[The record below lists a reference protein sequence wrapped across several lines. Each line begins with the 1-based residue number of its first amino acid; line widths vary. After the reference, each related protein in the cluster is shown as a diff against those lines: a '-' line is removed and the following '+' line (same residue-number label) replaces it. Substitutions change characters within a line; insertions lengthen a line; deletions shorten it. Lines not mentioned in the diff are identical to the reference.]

1 MKNANPLNL
10 IFRDAKKLDM
20 QNPIIGKFSTQVKAS
35 ELTEDQLTRIILMQ
49 DQIYDIENRLEKL
62 KHLIRRDSDNDGGGG
77 GSGGGGGGDGGLLQ
91 TPLLPTPVRKYTL
104 CDVECDMENLTEIL
118 SKIGDEKPFEFE
130 FFTGGENKK
139 FDDTMRS
146 YGLSTDNLEFLDFL
160 QSEICKK
167 ILTTNKLKIHVE
179 TGNIYYDNNDT
190 SKSIFD
196 FFLKEQD
203 PTKGIIEHDF
213 VYGGSYN
220 DYFQWLIDGFDSQEK
235 TKLDVLTSKNAKF
248 FFYRMNEVL
257 QANNL
262 PLKKVKHSVV
272 TEDYIAIEKIHSRNW
287 QYFVEFVL
295 EACRRKNSGET
306 VYQHQSKLIRAS
318 IENVTKNSTAKKT
331 YKSSFNQIINNLTFM
346 FDNLPDDEFKKIIND
361 LHTKNYLPDDFD
373 IFFRLLV

>member
-1 MKNANPLNL
+1 
-10 IFRDAKKLDM
+10 
-20 QNPIIGKFSTQVKAS
+20 
-35 ELTEDQLTRIILMQ
+35 
-49 DQIYDIENRLEKL
+49 
-62 KHLIRRDSDNDGGGG
+62 
-77 GSGGGGGGDGGLLQ
+77 
-91 TPLLPTPVRKYTL
+91 
-104 CDVECDMENLTEIL
+104 
-118 SKIGDEKPFEFE
+118 
-130 FFTGGENKK
+130 
-139 FDDTMRS
+139 MRS
-146 YGLSTDNLEFLDFL
+146 YGLSTDNLEVLDFL
-160 QSEICKK
+160 QSENCKK

-196 FFLKEQD
+196 FFLKQQD

-272 TEDYIAIEKIHSRNW
+272 TEDYIAIEKIQSQNW
-287 QYFVEFVL
+287 QYFVESVL

-306 VYQHQSKLIRAS
+306 VYQHQSKLIKAS
-318 IENVTKNSTAKKT
+318 VENVTIAKKT
-331 YKSSFNQIINNLTFM
+331 YKSFYKQITDNLTFM
-346 FDNLPDDEFKKIIND
+346 LDNLPDDEFKEIIND
-361 LHTKNYLPDDFD
+361 LHTENYLPDNFD
-373 IFFRLLV
+373 NFLDCWCEFYFHKGRFSGSQELVMVLQTQIPPFIKAQMPLSPIDLYQNFKATDARALVSIQALAALNIHLRGYKTISKNALSEFLHNLYFKF